1 MSRNLNLREQFN
13 ADTKGHASFQEYC
26 RAEVDRKPE
35 VLTIGDYMRPGL
47 IEEFKSKT
55 GTK

>member
-1 MSRNLNLREQFN
+1 MNLREQFN
-13 ADTKGHASFQEYC
+13 ADTKGYASFQEYC
-26 RAEVDRKPE
+26 RAEVDKRLE
-35 VLTIGDYMRPGL
+35 TLTIGDYMRPGL